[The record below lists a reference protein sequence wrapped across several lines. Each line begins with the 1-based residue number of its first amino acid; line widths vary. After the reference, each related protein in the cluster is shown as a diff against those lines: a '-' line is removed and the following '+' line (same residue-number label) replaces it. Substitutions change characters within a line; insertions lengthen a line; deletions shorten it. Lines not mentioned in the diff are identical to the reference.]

1 MRFMVMHKMTEAL
14 ENQVV
19 DQEVLAGVDELI
31 GEAAG
36 QNVFISGEGLKP
48 TAMRTHVVYKNGRR
62 TTARG
67 PFADAKELVGGFALM
82 RVRDEA
88 EALHWC
94 DRFAAVAG
102 DVELYLG
109 PVVEMWDLGMA
120 PRPPHPPLRVLSLM
134 RATRDD
140 DAPPDAAEAAKV
152 GAMNALIAEMTAA
165 GVLEATGGLASTKRG
180 ARIRF
185 DGGKPRVIDGPFAE
199 SKELIAGYAI
209 LELPSKAAAIEWGAR
224 FGAIVKVDE
233 VDVREMA

>member
-1 MRFMVMHKMTEAL
+1 MRFMVMHKMTEAM
-14 ENQVV
+14 EKGVV
-19 DQEVLAGVDELI
+19 DPEVLAGVDELI

-36 QNVFISGEGLKP
+36 QKVFISGEGLKP
-48 TAMRTHVVYKNGRR
+48 TATRTHVVYENGRR
-62 TTARG
+62 ATTRG
-67 PFADAKELVGGFALM
+67 PFADAKELVGGFALL

-94 DRFAAVAG
+94 DRFAAIAG
-102 DVELYLG
+102 DLELYLG
-109 PVVEMWDLGMA
+109 PVVEWWDLGLA
-120 PRPPHPPLRVLSLM
+120 PEPENPPLRVLSLM

-140 DAPPDAAEAAKV
+140 DAPPDAAAAAKLD
-152 GAMNALIAEMTAA
+152 ALIAEMTAA

-199 SKELIAGYAI
+199 SKELVAGYAI
-209 LELPSKAAAIEWGAR
+209 LELPSKAAAIEWAAR
-224 FGAIVKVDE
+224 FGAIVKVSE

>member
-14 ENQVV
+14 ERQVV
-19 DQEVLAGVDELI
+19 DPEVMAGVDKLI

-36 QNVFISGEGLKP
+36 QNVFITGEGLKP
-48 TAMRTHVVYKNGRR
+48 TAQRTHLVYKNGRR
-62 TTARG
+62 AATRG
-67 PFADAKELVGGFALM
+67 PFADAKELIGGFALL

-102 DVELYLG
+102 DVELHVG
-109 PVVEMWDLGMA
+109 PVVEPWDLGMM
-120 PRPPHPPLRVLSLM
+120 PKPEHPPLRVLSLVQ
-134 RATRDD
+134 ATRDD
-140 DAPPDAAEAAKV
+140 DAPPDAAEAAKM
-152 GAMNALIAEMTAA
+152 GALIAEMTAA
-165 GVLEATGGLASTKRG
+165 GVLEATGGLASTRRG

-185 DGGKPRVIDGPFAE
+185 EGGKPRIIDGPFAE

-209 LELPSKAAAIEWGAR
+209 LELPSKAAAIDWGVR
-224 FGAIVKVDE
+224 FGAVVKVEE